1 MEMTK
6 GPRSRLSSG
15 DLPPEYET
23 ATMEE
28 PTRLTPFDCADLYR
42 ARGWE
47 GTIPL
52 PASSKTPPPSGYT
65 GAAGHMPSGAD
76 VEEWRR
82 HGFRAGGRTYPA
94 GNLALRLPRDVIGLD
109 VDHYGTKSGG
119 DTLAGL
125 ITRWGPLPPTKR
137 STSRSDGISGIR
149 LYRLPPDCLERSW
162 PTEAGADIELVRF
175 GHRYLVCSPSLHPEG
190 SVYRWL
196 DEDGA
201 DVAPPTPQEL
211 PELPRAWIDGLTAG
225 RDIWDSFT
233 APAST
238 SSKAEEKSWLEGL
251 PAGPT
256 CERVAHLT
264 GDALAAVERSRGS
277 AHDGGVKAS
286 YALLRAGEEGH
297 RGVKEALE
305 LVGSVFVATVTSG
318 ESMRRKESEA
328 RAEWKSLVLG
338 GVRRVLSKPAE
349 VSGRPCNCQV
359 EEVSPRA
366 RRRLKLTSAA
376 DIDIRSTE
384 WLWDKRLPY
393 GELSLV
399 AGREGI
405 GKSLVL
411 CDITAQLTRGELEGC
426 LLGTPRDVLLLA
438 VEDSWRATIAPR
450 LMAARADLT
459 RVHRLEVE
467 VGDEEMSRSPILP
480 VDLDL
485 LREAIESTRSAL
497 VVIDPLVSALDHGID
512 SWKDT
517 SVRKALDPLAKVAH
531 ETGAS
536 VAGLAHLNKAA
547 TAETLDKVLG
557 SKAFTQ
563 VPRAVHL
570 VARDPDAEDGSCLV
584 VLAKSNLGP
593 LDVPGLRYKV
603 EEARVE
609 SRGVEAVTG
618 RLEWL
623 GEVDVEASEVLRSA
637 SSEEDRSE
645 RDEAAEWLSSFLTER
660 GGEASRGDVVKA
672 ARAAG
677 FSDSTLKRARS
688 KAGVKYRRRR
698 ERQGPSVWYL
708 DLAPFESA
716 VDSGYSDHSD
726 HLSKADPSEPSRTPR
741 DQVTLD
747 SIELELDLALEDGF
761 GPCSTCGSQTRR
773 YGEGSTG
780 PLCDGCRAL
789 VAAPQSQA
797 RAELG
802 A

>member
-1 MEMTK
+1 MDTMK

-15 DLPPEYET
+15 DLPSEYET
-23 ATMEE
+23 PTSSEAT
-28 PTRLTPFDCADLYR
+28 RVTPFDVAHLYR
-42 ARGWE
+42 KRGWA

-52 PASSKTPPPSGYT
+52 PASAKTPPPSGYT
-65 GAAGHMPSGAD
+65 GAEGHMPSGAD
-76 VEEWRR
+76 VEEWRA
-82 HGFRAGGRTYPA
+82 HGYRAGGQTLTA

-109 VDHYGTKSGG
+109 VDHYGSKRGG
-119 DTLAGL
+119 DTFAGL

-149 LYRLPPDCLERSW
+149 LYRLPSDCLERSW
-162 PTEAGADIELVRF
+162 PTEAGADIELIRF

-190 SVYRWL
+190 GIYRWL
-196 DEDGA
+196 DDDGA
-201 DVAPPTPQEL
+201 DVAPPAPEEL

-225 RDIWDSFT
+225 RDFWDTFA

-238 SSKAEEKSWLEGL
+238 STKTEEREWLERL
-251 PAGPT
+251 PSGPT
-256 CERVAHLT
+256 CDRVAHLT
-264 GDALAAVERSRGS
+264 GEALAAVKRSRGS

-305 LVGSVFVATVTSG
+305 LVGSVFVSTVTSS
-318 ESMRRKESEA
+318 ESMRRTEKQA
-328 RAEWKSLVLG
+328 RAEWRSLVLG
-338 GVRRVLSKPAE
+338 GARKVLTKPAE
-349 VSGRPCNCQV
+349 VTGLPCSCRV
-359 EEVSPRA
+359 EEVSSRP

-376 DIDIRSTE
+376 DISIRSTE
-384 WLWDKRLPY
+384 WLWDKRLPF

-411 CDITAQLTRGELEGC
+411 CDIAAQLTRGELEGC

-438 VEDSWRATIAPR
+438 VEDSWQATIGPR
-450 LMAARADLT
+450 LIAARADLT

-467 VGDEEMSRSPILP
+467 VGDDEMSRSPILP
-480 VDLDL
+480 IDLDL
-485 LREAIESTRSAL
+485 LREAIESTSSAL
-497 VVIDPLVSALDHGID
+497 VIIDPLVSALDHSID

-531 ETGAS
+531 ETEAS

-547 TAETLDKVLG
+547 SAETLDKVLG

-570 VARDPDAEDGSCLV
+570 VARDPDADDGSCLV
-584 VLAKSNLGP
+584 ILAKSNLGP
-593 LDVPGLRYKV
+593 LDIPGLRYRI

-688 KAGVKYRRRR
+688 KAGVKYRRRK

-708 DLAPFESA
+708 DLAPFESG
-716 VDSGYSDHSD
+716 VESGHSDHSD
-726 HLSKADPSEPSRTPR
+726 HLSKVDPSDPSRTPT
-741 DQVTLD
+741 DKATPD
-747 SIELELDLALEDGF
+747 SIELELDLALDAGS
-761 GPCSTCGSQTRR
+761 GPCSACGSPTRR
-773 YGEGSTG
+773 YGEGATG
-780 PLCDGCRAL
+780 SLCHTCRAL
-789 VAAPQSQA
+789 VMSSQTKP

-802 A
+802 T